1 VIDMSPT
8 LTRYGLR
15 IGGVERDAQT
25 GEWMDIV
32 YPATGE
38 TWAKVPA
45 AGAADVDAAVAA
57 ARKALKDPAW
67 RDLSPLARADLLR
80 RLGDRLKQEAAR
92 LAELETRCNGKI
104 IRETTAQMNV
114 ISNWFSYFAGAADK
128 LFGHVIPLEKT
139 TVLNYTLR
147 EPIGVVAAIVPWNSP
162 LLLATWKLAPALAAG
177 NTVVLKPA
185 ETTPITALELVRLAE
200 EAGLPQGVLNVI
212 TGYGPTVGAA
222 LAGHPG
228 VNKVAF
234 TGGIETGRAVVRQTA
249 NNLAKLTLELGGKSP
264 NIVFDDADLE
274 AAMNGVI
281 AGIFAASG
289 QTCIAG
295 SRLIVH
301 ARVHDDLV
309 GRVVER
315 AKRIRMGD
323 PLDWETEMG
332 PAATPEQ
339 LAKIRSYAEIGSKEG
354 ARLLWG
360 GPELREGVPA
370 RGFFFPPTVFDQVR
384 VDMRIAQEEI
394 FGPILSVM
402 TFDDEDEAIRL
413 ANDVPHGLAAG
424 VWTRDLRRA
433 HRMARQLEAGTIWV
447 NTYRAV
453 SPASPFGGYKQSG
466 YGRENWVGTLEEYTQ
481 VKSVWI
487 ELSTETRDPFVMR

>member
-1 VIDMSPT
+1 MSKT
-8 LTRYGLR
+8 LTKYGMW
-15 IGGVERDAQT
+15 IGGVECDAET
-25 GEWMDIV
+25 GEWMDV
-32 YPATGE
+32 MYPATGE
-38 TWAKVPA
+38 KWAEVPA
-45 AGAADVDAAVAA
+45 AGPADVDRAVAS

-67 RDLSPLARADLLR
+67 HDLSPMARADLLR
-80 RLGDRLKQEAAR
+80 RLGDRLKQEATR
-92 LAELETRCNGKI
+92 LAELETRTNGKI

-114 ISNWFSYFAGAADK
+114 IPNWFYYSAGAADK
-128 LFGHVIPLEKT
+128 LFGQVIPLEKT
-139 TVLNYTLR
+139 TVLNYTIR
-147 EPIGVVAAIVPWNSP
+147 EPVGVVAAIVPWNSP

-185 ETTPITALELVRLAE
+185 ETTPITALELARLMQEVGFPA
-200 EAGLPQGVLNVI
+200 GVLNVV
-212 TGYGPTVGAA
+212 TGYGPTAGAA
-222 LAGHPG
+222 LVGHPG

-249 NNLAKLTLELGGKSP
+249 NNLARLTLELGGKSP
-264 NIVFDDADLE
+264 NIVFEDADLD
-274 AAMNGVI
+274 AATNGVI

-295 SRLIVH
+295 ARLLVH
-301 ARVHDDLV
+301 ERVHDELV

-315 AKRIRMGD
+315 ARRIRLGD

-332 PAATPEQ
+332 PAATTEQ
-339 LAKIRSYAEIGSKEG
+339 LAKIKYYAEVGTQEG
-354 ARLLWG
+354 ARLLYG
-360 GPELREGVPA
+360 GSAPTDGALS
-370 RGFFFPPTVFDQVR
+370 RGYFFLPTVFDQVQTR
-384 VDMRIAQEEI
+384 MRIAQEEI
-394 FGPILSVM
+394 FGPILSAM
-402 TFDDEDEAIRL
+402 TFRDDDEAVRL
-413 ANDVPHGLAAG
+413 ANDIPQGLAAG

-433 HRMARQLEAGTIWV
+433 HRVARLLEAGTIWV